1 MISSNFPLPVQM
13 RHKCI
18 AQIYDAFATDSNDV
32 ILIMEMVKGGE
43 LFDRIADDSY
53 ILTEMAVALIMY
65 QLLEVE
71 YQFSV

>member
-1 MISSNFPLPVQM
+1 M

-71 YQFSV
+71 Y

>member
-1 MISSNFPLPVQM
+1 M

-32 ILIMEMVKGGE
+32 ILIMEMVQGGE

-65 QLLEVE
+65 QIIEVGGKE
-71 YQFSV
+71 YLNVEIENNV

>member
-1 MISSNFPLPVQM
+1 M